1 MTDIKGK
8 EKINDLINKIDYKK
22 AYLEIETKQNK
33 YIIEKDKPRQIG
45 FKM

>member
-1 MTDIKGK
+1 MTDIKVI
-8 EKINDLINKIDYKK
+8 EKINDLINRMDYEK

-33 YIIEKDKPRQIG
+33 YIIEKDKPKKIG

>member
-1 MTDIKGK
+1 MTDIKVI
-8 EKINDLINKIDYKK
+8 EKINDLLSRIDYEK

-33 YIIEKDKPRQIG
+33 YVIEKDKPRQIG

>member
-1 MTDIKGK
+1 MTDIKVI
-8 EKINDLINKIDYKK
+8 EKINDLLSRIDYEK